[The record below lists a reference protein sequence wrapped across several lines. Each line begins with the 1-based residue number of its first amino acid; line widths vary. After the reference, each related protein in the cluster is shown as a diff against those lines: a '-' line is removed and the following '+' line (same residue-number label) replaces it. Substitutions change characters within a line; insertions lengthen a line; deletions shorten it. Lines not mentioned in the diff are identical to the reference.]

1 MSPPPTLLDACV
13 RFAADVSPE
22 AVARVV
28 AALESEGMARAG
40 VGLAGDA
47 GQRFAELKGV
57 WLHCLGPPSP
67 VDVANILRGAA
78 HAMAAERRRQQVE
91 LVWSGPTTLS
101 STLRSTG
108 PALLELIRGARQSV
122 YLVTFAAYKVPDV
135 VEAIGAAVR
144 RGVRV
149 VFVLESD
156 SVSEGKIHFD
166 PLPHLLDGAG
176 HGAEV
181 YVWPMQERRRDARG
195 RHGTLHAKFAVADRR
210 RLLIS
215 SANLT
220 ADAFD
225 INIELGVLL
234 TGGSAPEEAAAHVD
248 GLIRTGVLQRHSLP
262 PVPTLA

>member
-1 MSPPPTLLDACV
+1 MATPLTLLDACV

-28 AALESEGMARAG
+28 AEIEADGMARAG
-40 VGLAGDA
+40 LGLSGDA
-47 GQRFAELKGV
+47 EQRFGELKSV
-57 WLHCLGPPSP
+57 WLQCLSTPSS

-91 LVWSGPTTLS
+91 LVWSGPTTVS

-108 PALLELIRGARQSV
+108 PALLELIRGARHSV

-135 VEAIGAAVR
+135 AAAIGAAVD

-156 SVSEGKIHFD
+156 SVSEGKVDFD
-166 PLPHLLDGAG
+166 PLPHLLDGAS
-176 HGAEV
+176 HRAEV
-181 YVWPMQERRRDARG
+181 YVWPMQQRRRDARG

-234 TGGSAPEEAAAHVD
+234 TGGSAPDEAAAHVD
-248 GLIRTGVLQRHSLP
+248 GLIRTGVLNRHSLP
-262 PVPTLA
+262 PKANLA

>member
-1 MSPPPTLLDACV
+1 MSAPLTLLDACV

-28 AALESEGMARAG
+28 AVLESEGMARAG
-40 VGLAGDA
+40 GGLTGDA
-47 GQRFAELKGV
+47 GQRFVELKEAWV
-57 WLHCLGPPSP
+57 SCAAPPSP
-67 VDVANILRGAA
+67 SDVANVLRGAA
-78 HAMAAERRRQQVE
+78 YAVMAERRKQQVE
-91 LVWSGPTTLS
+91 LVWSGPTTVS

-108 PALLELIRGARQSV
+108 PALLEIVRGARESV
-122 YLVTFAAYKVPDV
+122 YLVTFAAYKVPEV

-156 SVSEGKIHFD
+156 SVSGGKVDFD
-166 PLPHLLDGAG
+166 PLPHLLGGAAQ
-176 HGAEV
+176 HVEV
-181 YVWPMQERRRDARG
+181 FVWPLHERRRDARG

-225 INIELGVLL
+225 LNIELGILL
-234 TGGSAPEEAAAHVD
+234 TGGTAPEEAAAQVD
-248 GLIRTGVLQRHSLP
+248 GLVRLGVLQRNSSP
-262 PVPTLA
+262 IAPTA

>member
-1 MSPPPTLLDACV
+1 MSAPLTLLDACV

-28 AALESEGMARAG
+28 AALDSEGMARAG
-40 VGLAGDA
+40 VGLSGDA
-47 GQRFAELKGV
+47 EQRFAELKSV
-57 WLHCLGPPSP
+57 WSHCLGPPAP
-67 VDVANILRGAA
+67 VDVANLLRGAA
-78 HAMAAERRRQQVE
+78 HAVAAERRRRQVE
-91 LVWSGPTTLS
+91 LVWSGPTTVS

-108 PALLELIRGARQSV
+108 PALLELIRGAGDSV

-149 VFVLESD
+149 VFVLESE
-156 SVSEGKIHFD
+156 SVSGGKVDFD
-166 PLPHLLDGAG
+166 PLPHLLGGAAQR
-176 HGAEV
+176 AEV
-181 YVWPMQERRRDARG
+181 YVWPMQHRRRDARG

-248 GLIRTGVLQRHSLP
+248 RLIRVGVLQRHSP
-262 PVPTLA
+262 PTPTSA

>member
-1 MSPPPTLLDACV
+1 MV
-13 RFAADVSPE
+13 
-22 AVARVV
+22 
-28 AALESEGMARAG
+28 
-40 VGLAGDA
+40 
-47 GQRFAELKGV
+47 
-57 WLHCLGPPSP
+57 
-67 VDVANILRGAA
+67 
-78 HAMAAERRRQQVE
+78 AERRKRQVE

-108 PALLELIRGARQSV
+108 PALLELIRGAKELV

-135 VEAIGAAVR
+135 VEAIGAAIH

-156 SVSEGKIHFD
+156 SVSGGKVDFD
-166 PLPHLLDGAG
+166 PLPHLLGGAAK
-176 HGAEV
+176 HVEV
-181 YVWPMQERRRDARG
+181 FVWPMHERRRDARG

-225 INIELGVLL
+225 LNIELGVLL
-234 TGGSAPEEAAAHVD
+234 TGGTAPEEAASQVD
-248 GLIRTGVLQRHSLP
+248 ELIRLGVLQRHSSP
-262 PVPTLA
+262 SAP